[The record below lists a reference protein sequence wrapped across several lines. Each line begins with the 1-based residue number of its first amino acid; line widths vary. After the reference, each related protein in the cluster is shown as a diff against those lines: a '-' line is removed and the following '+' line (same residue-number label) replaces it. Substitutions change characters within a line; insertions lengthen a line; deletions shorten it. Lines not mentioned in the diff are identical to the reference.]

1 MIHKS
6 PSPIPGRVRITF
18 ELPAC
23 VWADRIFLVGDFNQ
37 WDQKATPM
45 GQDRDGVWRAV
56 LDLEHG
62 KQCEFRYLIDGQWRT
77 DYHADG
83 ATGNGYGTENSVV
96 RATLSGEVGPGG
108 APSERLSSRVHDGIA
123 RAASPSGAL
132 SGVSSGPV
140 KLERRRRTAIELGRA
155 A

>member
-6 PSPIPGRVRITF
+6 PSPIPGRVRVTF
-18 ELPAC
+18 ELPSC

-62 KQCEFRYLIDGQWRT
+62 KECEFRYLIDGQWRT

-83 ATGNGYGTENSVV
+83 ATSNGYGTENSVV
-96 RATLSGEVGPGG
+96 RATMPEGATAGEW
-108 APSERLSSRVHDGIA
+108 LSSHVHDGVA
-123 RAASPSGAL
+123 YAVRAPSAL
-132 SGVSSGPV
+132 KSAAPV
-140 KLERRRRTAIELGRA
+140 KLERRRRTVFGLVRA